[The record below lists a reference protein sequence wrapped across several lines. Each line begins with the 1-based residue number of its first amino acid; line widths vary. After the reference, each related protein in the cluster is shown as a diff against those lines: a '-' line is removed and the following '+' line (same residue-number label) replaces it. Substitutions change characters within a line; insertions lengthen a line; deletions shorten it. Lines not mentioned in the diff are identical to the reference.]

1 MKKEDES
8 ELHRLCALLKEINDL
23 PSVTPVQK
31 EALEKAALSLHLCF
45 IAGQRERV
53 ELLYANAPLTEQEK
67 EKLRSYGID
76 PDKS

>member
-1 MKKEDES
+1 MKKEDET
-8 ELHRLCALLKEINDL
+8 ELHRLSQLLREIHSL
-23 PSVTPVQK
+23 PLVTPVQK

-53 ELLYANAPLTEQEK
+53 ELLYSNAPLTEQEK
-67 EKLRSYGID
+67 EKLRRYGID